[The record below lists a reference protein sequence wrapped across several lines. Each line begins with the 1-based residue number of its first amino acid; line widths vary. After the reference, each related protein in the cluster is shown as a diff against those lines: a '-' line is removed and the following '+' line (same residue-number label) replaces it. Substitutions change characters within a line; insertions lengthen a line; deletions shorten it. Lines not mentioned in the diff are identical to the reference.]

1 MEIATRSLPQG
12 SPPWRGCLRQSIR
25 QLPRRTYVFRALANT
40 LASCCVFYFFASSM
54 HLEAAEKSAPK
65 ILSLFRSSDLIQKQD
80 QEKIFP
86 KVLANPNH
94 ESISIRVS
102 LAQQKAFLYVGNQ
115 LAIESP
121 ISSGKR
127 AGWTPA
133 GLFTI
138 FAKEPNHAST
148 IYGNFVDVGGRI
160 VREGVCS
167 RTDSAPS
174 GTHFEGAPMAH
185 FMPITNKVGFHAG
198 YLPGY
203 PASHGCIRM
212 PAHMAQLFYEN
223 TPLKT
228 PVTILP

>member
-1 MEIATRSLPQG
+1 M
-12 SPPWRGCLRQSIR
+12 
-25 QLPRRTYVFRALANT
+25 TYIGTAFIY
-40 LASCCVFYFFASSM
+40 CCAFYFCALI
-54 HLEAAEKSAPK
+54 HQLEAAEKSGPK
-65 ILSLFRSSDLIQKQD
+65 IFSLFRSSDLIQTQD
-80 QEKIFP
+80 QGKVFP

-94 ESISIRVS
+94 DPISIRVS
-102 LAQQKAFLYVGNQ
+102 LSQQKAFLYVGAQ
-115 LAIESP
+115 LGIESP

-127 AGWTPA
+127 SGWTPV

-138 FAKEPNHAST
+138 MAKEPNHAST
-148 IYGNFVDVGGRI
+148 IYGNFVDNGGRI

-174 GTHFEGAPMAH
+174 GTHYQGAPMRY

-212 PAHMAQLFYEN
+212 PEAMAKLFYEN
-223 TPLKT
+223 TPLKAS
-228 PVTILP
+228 VTIAE